1 MLCLVQEVGLER
13 FKLLLNGLSPKLR
26 SIAEHILKHPQDVV
40 HKSITELAEVT
51 NSSDTTIFRL
61 CKHLGLQGF
70 QDLKITLAREI
81 VHTPMQNIHEE
92 VSAEDSMV
100 TVAKKF
106 FIHILQDYKIHC
118 IC

>member
-1 MLCLVQEVGLER
+1 MPETRSGIGKIQAS
-13 FKLLLNGLSPKLR
+13 LNGLSPKLR

-51 NSSDTTIFRL
+51 NSSEATIFRL